1 MHKRFQIIKPF
12 LSDKIVEAAT
22 LKKGAKQCYKEVKA
36 SKVDSFEFAIKDI
49 DSKEIFRYKI
59 NRTQIGGAEDGIAVK
74 APEDDV
80 ETKAPEIEPT
90 IKVPDV
96 TTDHDIAKI
105 AIMLAELV
113 TKVTS
118 LEKDIDVIKSQHL
131 NMQHLAVQQ
140 QITATN
146 VYDANVEKLK
156 TLRTLQDAE
165 KADDICSIM

>member
-12 LSDKIVEAAT
+12 LGDKIVEAAT

-36 SKVDSFEFAIKDI
+36 SKIVSSEFAIKDI

-59 NRTQIGGAEDGIAVK
+59 NRTQIGGAEDDA
-74 APEDDV
+74 AE
-80 ETKAPEIEPT
+80 KAPEIEPT

-96 TTDHDIAKI
+96 TTGATTDHDIAKI

-113 TKVTS
+113 TKVTD
-118 LEKDIDVIKSQHL
+118 LEKDIDVIKSQHS

-140 QITATN
+140 QMTATN
-146 VYDANVEKLK
+146 VYDANVERLR
-156 TLRTLQDAE
+156 TLRTVQDAE
-165 KADDICSIM
+165 KGDDVCSIM